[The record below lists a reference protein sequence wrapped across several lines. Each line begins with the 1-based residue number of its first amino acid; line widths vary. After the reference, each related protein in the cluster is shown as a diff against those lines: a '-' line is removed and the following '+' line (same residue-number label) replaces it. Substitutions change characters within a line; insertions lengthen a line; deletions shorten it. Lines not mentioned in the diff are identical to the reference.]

1 MAHSMPPPPP
11 PIGSSTHR
19 SRVLLLLIPVVAL
32 VLAGTACPRTV
43 PGTSVLLLTVD
54 SLRVDH
60 LHALGYARETSP
72 VLDGLAGEGTTWTG
86 VVAPAPWTMPSMM
99 SVMTGLHP
107 EVHHVD
113 EDDRM
118 LGDGVVTLAQR
129 FRKTGYATAAF
140 VPEITLSAAYGF
152 SRGFDHFDERRFGH
166 DTVTSPA
173 QASALIH
180 WLESTPGPFF
190 AWAHLWDPHYNYAP
204 PPPYDAMFVAG
215 APPPGRKSYD
225 MIDLKRRKN
234 AMAPEQIA
242 SAMGQ
247 YDGEIACTDR
257 YIGEILDALRA
268 AGRLDSTLVVIAGD
282 HGEAFQ
288 EHGWLTHT
296 NTVYEET
303 VRVPV
308 IARLPGRV
316 PAGRRIGGA
325 RSLVD
330 LTESLAQWAGL
341 RPAATQSRPLPLEE
355 GAAEDLVVSST
366 RRQAALLSA
375 RQGRWSLVLEYETC
389 ASELYDLETDPFQS
403 HDVASAHPEVV
414 SGLKDSLG
422 AWLDAARQK
431 YAIPVTH
438 LDLTGSDA
446 LERLKGLGYVQQGGE
461 GHDNFGDL
469 QGKRVTADPRHCL

>member
-1 MAHSMPPPPP
+1 MRPLPLSP
-11 PIGSSTHR
+11 GR
-19 SRVLLLLIPVVAL
+19 SPSRWRVLALLIALAGLLLSGPS
-32 VLAGTACPRTV
+32 CPRGGS
-43 PGTSVLLLTVD
+43 PRTSVLLLTID
-54 SLRVDH
+54 SLRTDH
-60 LHALGYARETSP
+60 VHAFGGSRETSP
-72 VLDGLAGEGTTWTG
+72 VLDGLAREGTVWTG

-99 SVMTGLHP
+99 SLMTGLHP
-107 EVHHVD
+107 EIHHVD

-118 LGDGVVTLAQR
+118 LGDGILTLAQR
-129 FRKTGYATAAF
+129 FQKAGYATAAF
-140 VPEITLSAAYGF
+140 VPEITLSESYGF
-152 SRGFDHFDERRFGH
+152 ARGFDHFDERRFGH

-173 QASALIH
+173 QTSSLIH
-180 WLESTPGPFF
+180 WLEETPGPFF
-190 AWAHLWDPHYNYAP
+190 AWTHLWDPHYNYAP

-215 APPPGRKSYD
+215 TPPAEGRYYD

-234 AMAPEQIA
+234 AMTPEQVA

-247 YDGEIACTDR
+247 YDGEIACTDH

-268 AGRLDSTLVVIAGD
+268 SGRLDATLIVIAGD

-308 IARLPGRV
+308 IARLPGHL

-341 RPAATQSRPLPLEE
+341 RPETTQSRPLPLEE
-355 GAAEDLVVSST
+355 GGGEALVVSTT

-389 ASELYDLETDPFQS
+389 ASELYDLDADPSQS
-403 HDVASAHPEVV
+403 RDVAGAHPDVV
-414 SGLKDSLG
+414 RGLKDSLRT
-422 AWLDAARQK
+422 WLDEARRQHPV
-431 YAIPVTH
+431 PVTH
-438 LDLTGSDA
+438 LDLTGTDA
-446 LERLKGLGYVQQGGE
+446 LERLKGLGYVQQDRA